1 MNALVEDWSQKQRYD
16 DFIELESN
24 VRTFVSKNILDLTH
38 YENESVQEYENSHAL
53 QHTMEMED
61 YIRYNMF
68 PYERIILDAIK
79 HSISGKIIFSNYKVG
94 ELGGDTNKLA
104 FTEVQERI
112 LQLSRAGRLLGA
124 MTSVEKKKKKK
135 KEMKQKSP
143 KGDEEDVDEEGA
155 NTSIEATHYHISCSN
170 CYRSLV
176 SGWFLLYR
184 RLKKVTTMMDADMNT
199 TVESKEDIQPEHEM
213 HSRVCKWIAFCNKVS
228 DNDQV
233 LLSEKDMPLLMG
245 VAKVLSK
252 SEQVGRQIQA
262 AELQKQIEKLF
273 PNE

>member
-24 VRTFVSKNILDLTH
+24 VRTYVSKNILDLTH
-38 YENESVQEYENSHAL
+38 YENESVREYENSHAL
-53 QHTMEMED
+53 QHTMGTED

-104 FTEVQERI
+104 LAEVQERI
-112 LQLSRAGRLLGA
+112 LQLSRDGRLLGA
-124 MTSVEKKKKKK
+124 MTSVEKKKKE
-135 KEMKQKSP
+135 EMKQQSP
-143 KGDEEDVDEEGA
+143 KGDEENVDDEKGA

-184 RLKKVTTMMDADMNT
+184 RLKKVTTMMNGDMNT
-199 TVESKEDIQPEHEM
+199 TVESKAEIQPEHEM

-233 LLSEKDMPLLMG
+233 LLSEKDMPLLKG

-252 SEQVGRQIQA
+252 SEQVGRQIQ
-262 AELQKQIEKLF
+262 LPDSKKLF
-273 PNE
+273 PKE

>member
-1 MNALVEDWSQKQRYD
+1 M
-16 DFIELESN
+16 
-24 VRTFVSKNILDLTH
+24 DLTH
-38 YENESVQEYENSHAL
+38 YENESVQEYYENSHAL
-53 QHTMEMED
+53 QHTMGMED
-61 YIRYNMF
+61 YIRYTMF

-104 FTEVQERI
+104 LAEVQERI

-135 KEMKQKSP
+135 EMKQQSP
-143 KGDEEDVDEEGA
+143 NHSVEENVDEEKGA
-155 NTSIEATHYHISCSN
+155 NTSVEATHYHISYSN

-176 SGWFLLYR
+176 SGWLLLYR
-184 RLKKVTTMMDADMNT
+184 QLKKVTTMMDGDMNT
-199 TVESKEDIQPEHEM
+199 TVESKAEIQPEHEM

-273 PNE
+273 PKE

>member
-24 VRTFVSKNILDLTH
+24 VRTYVSKNILDLTH
-38 YENESVQEYENSHAL
+38 YENESVREYENSHAL
-53 QHTMEMED
+53 QHTMGMED

-68 PYERIILDAIK
+68 PYERIILGAIK

-104 FTEVQERI
+104 LAEVQERI
-112 LQLSRAGRLLGA
+112 LQLSRDGRLLGA
-124 MTSVEKKKKKK
+124 MTSVEKKKKN
-135 KEMKQKSP
+135 QQSP
-143 KGDEEDVDEEGA
+143 NHSDEENVDDEKGA

-184 RLKKVTTMMDADMNT
+184 RLKKVTTMMNGDMNT

-273 PNE
+273 RNE